1 MSGVPTSM
9 RKRPKEVKDTMDE
22 WLAHYGILGMK
33 WGVRRYQPYSVRGR
47 KSGEGGKEVGE
58 AKKKSK
64 TPTKEQLLKSTDP
77 NEVWKYR
84 DQLNDRE
91 LRERVNR
98 IQTEQQLQQIIAQ
111 SSKKGETAANKVL
124 KKVETMAI
132 AGIAAYAF
140 KNLKVLA
147 NNPTAT
153 IEAVKKGMEVAKD
166 TWMNYPWGS

>member
-1 MSGVPTSM
+1 
-9 RKRPKEVKDTMDE
+9 MDE

-64 TPTKEQLLKSTDP
+64 APTKEQLLKSTDP

-84 DQLNDRE
+84 DQLSDRE

-111 SSKKGETAANKVL
+111 SSKKGETAGSKVL
-124 KKVETMAI
+124 KKVEAMAV

-140 KNLKVLA
+140 KNLKVMA
-147 NNPTAT
+147 ANPTAT
-153 IEAVKKGMEVAKD
+153 AEAIKAGAGAIKD
-166 TWMNYPWGS
+166 TWMNYPWGAG

>member
-1 MSGVPTSM
+1 
-9 RKRPKEVKDTMDE
+9 MDE

-111 SSKKGETAANKVL
+111 SSKKGETAANKILNNV
-124 KKVETMAI
+124 KKLAI
-132 AGIAAYAF
+132 AGVSAYLF
-140 KNLKVLA
+140 KNMKSLA
-147 NNPTAT
+147 SNPTAT
-153 IEAVKKGMEVAKD
+153 AEAIKKGIEVAKS
-166 TWMNYPWGS
+166 TWMNYPWPGNDS

>member
-1 MSGVPTSM
+1 
-9 RKRPKEVKDTMDE
+9 MDE

-64 TPTKEQLLKSTDP
+64 APAKEQLLKSTDP

-111 SSKKGETAANKVL
+111 SSKKGETAGSKVL
-124 KKVETMAI
+124 KKVEAMAV

-140 KNLKVLA
+140 KNLKVMA
-147 NNPTAT
+147 ANPTAT
-153 IEAVKKGMEVAKD
+153 AEAIKAGASAIKD
-166 TWMNYPWGS
+166 TWMNYPWGAG

>member
-1 MSGVPTSM
+1 
-9 RKRPKEVKDTMDE
+9 MDE

-64 TPTKEQLLKSTDP
+64 APTKEQLLKSTDP

-111 SSKKGETAANKVL
+111 SSKKGETAGSKVL
-124 KKVETMAI
+124 KKVEAMAV

-140 KNLKVLA
+140 KNLKVMA
-147 NNPTAT
+147 ANPTAT
-153 IEAVKKGMEVAKD
+153 AEAIKAGASAIKD
-166 TWMNYPWGS
+166 TWMNYPWGAG

>member
-1 MSGVPTSM
+1 
-9 RKRPKEVKDTMDE
+9 MDE

-64 TPTKEQLLKSTDP
+64 APTKEQLLKSTDP

-111 SSKKGETAANKVL
+111 FSKKGETAASKVL

-147 NNPTAT
+147 NNPSATA
-153 IEAVKKGMEVAKD
+153 EAIKAGAEAIKE
-166 TWMNYPWGS
+166 TWMNYPWGAG

>member
-1 MSGVPTSM
+1 
-9 RKRPKEVKDTMDE
+9 MDE

-64 TPTKEQLLKSTDP
+64 APTKEQLLKSTDP

-98 IQTEQQLQQIIAQ
+98 IQTEQQLQQIIVQ

-153 IEAVKKGMEVAKD
+153 VNAVKKGMEVAKD